1 MSEEGSVFLLKIK
14 CREQEYKD
22 QLLPR
27 ERLIQYGS
35 EVLSNEELLAIVL
48 QSGNKSTPVMQ
59 LAENMLKE
67 VDGLYGLKTVKIEE
81 LMNLNGIGTVKA
93 VQIKAIV
100 ELGKRLALSTQEKY
114 GKIYSSQ
121 QIGERLIEEMK
132 DLTQEHFMVFYLN
145 AKNEIIKKETIFIG
159 TLNQSIAHPREIFHL
174 AVRYSASRLI
184 LVHNHPSGNPEPSD
198 QDEIFTERLVSCG
211 KMMGIEILDHIIVG
225 ESGYV
230 SFRETKRLSL

>member
-1 MSEEGSVFLLKIK
+1 MKIK

-27 ERLIQYGS
+27 ERLLQYGS

-48 QSGNKSTPVMQ
+48 QSGNKSIPVMQ
-59 LAENMLKE
+59 LAENILKE

-211 KMMGIEILDHIIVG
+211 KMMGMEILDHIIVG

>member
-1 MSEEGSVFLLKIK
+1 MKIK

-184 LVHNHPSGNPEPSD
+184 IVHNHPSGNPEPSD

>member
-1 MSEEGSVFLLKIK
+1 MKIK

-27 ERLIQYGS
+27 ERLLQYGS

-48 QSGNKSTPVMQ
+48 QSGNKSIPVMQ
-59 LAENMLKE
+59 LAENILKE

-93 VQIKAIV
+93 IQIKAIV

-211 KMMGIEILDHIIVG
+211 KMMGMEILDHIIVG

>member
-1 MSEEGSVFLLKIK
+1 MGEEGSVFLLKIK

-27 ERLIQYGS
+27 ERLLQYGS

-48 QSGNKSTPVMQ
+48 QSGNKSIPVMQ
-59 LAENMLKE
+59 LAENILKE

-93 VQIKAIV
+93 IQIKAIV

-211 KMMGIEILDHIIVG
+211 KMMGMEILDHIIVG